1 MWCFLL
7 LKKQKEYTRG
17 VQLKGGGHYGFKRG
31 ESVSEPALGTG
42 SNRRC
47 CGDSCGD
54 RFIILAG
61 SIGNG
66 IGALIR
72 SVRGRMGRSRWSP
85 RPWWIQ
91 LVFSVLLVA
100 LGAYLLRNV
109 GLGLSLFILL
119 VGYTF
124 IVRGLYDVLVGL
136 FSRERGAAENR
147 TLQVVLGLF
156 GLVAGIVTLVQPVA
170 SGLAFIWVAGVY
182 AIVFGVFTLAFALKS
197 QPE

>member
-1 MWCFLL
+1 VYN
-7 LKKQKEYTRG
+7 LKEG
-17 VQLKGGGHYGFKRG
+17 VIMASREVNQLASQLWGLAVTEG
-31 ESVSEPALGTG
+31 VVA
-42 SNRRC
+42 
-47 CGDSCGD
+47 
-54 RFIILAG
+54 ILAG
-61 SIGNG
+61 IALLFWP
-66 IGALIR
+66 GASATVLVLLFGLFVVVWGVAGG
-72 SVRGRMGRSRWSP
+72 VRGLMTVGRMGG
-85 RPWWIQ
+85 WWIQ